1 MKESIREAIRTARN
15 RMLSDLDWEVNE
27 AILYVEAA
35 ARVLKKEPETIAS
48 MTIDQ
53 MKSWSNLSFTQ
64 ALRYVFPNAPT
75 APLPNPK
82 NKTVKLVLHRKIVE
96 VPILLRKRKI
106 VSGKL
111 F

>member
-15 RMLSDLDWEVNE
+15 RLLSDLDWEVNE
-27 AILYVEAA
+27 AILYVETAA
-35 ARVLKKEPETIAS
+35 KVLKKEPETIAS

-53 MKSWSNLSFTQ
+53 MRSWANLSFTQ

-75 APLPNPK
+75 APLPDPK
-82 NKTVKLVLHRKIVE
+82 NKTIKPVLQRKVVE
-96 VPILLRKRKI
+96 VPILLRKRKG
-106 VSGKL
+106 VPGKL